1 MQKNSNA
8 VIKVVFIWK
17 VNDKLKSYLQSGLSS
32 VKNLELIFPPAIDE
46 KALLTICSDAQII
59 IGWKPTEKLLRAA
72 VKLQLFINPGAG
84 IQHLVS
90 FFKEI
95 NQSRNIKLINGHGNA
110 YFTAQHGVAL
120 LLTLANKVIP
130 HHLWLKEGKWRLG
143 DKQAKSIPLKYRKI
157 GLLGYGHVNKHIHKM
172 LQGFTNDIRFI
183 KNDQKDINE
192 LNKFLKQIDILICA
206 VPFTSKTKNLLKM
219 EELKLLGENGII
231 INLSRGQIINEKDL
245 YEALQNKLI
254 QSAAIDVWY
263 NYDPIPDEQNRKYPF
278 HYPFHELE
286 NIVLSPH
293 RAASPFDDLKRW
305 DEVIENISRLAK
317 GKCEFLNTVDL
328 VKEY

>member
-1 MQKNSNA
+1 MQKNLNA

-95 NQSRNIKLINGHGNA
+95 NQSRNVKLINGHGNA

-219 EELKLLGENGII
+219 KELKLLGENGIV

-263 NYDPIPDEQNRKYPF
+263 DYDPIPDEQNRKYPF

>member
-1 MQKNSNA
+1 MQKNLNA

-72 VKLQLFINPGAG
+72 AKLQLFINPGAG

-95 NQSRNIKLINGHGNA
+95 NQSRNVKLINGHGNA

-219 EELKLLGENGII
+219 KELKLLGENGIV

>member
-1 MQKNSNA
+1 MQKNLNA

-95 NQSRNIKLINGHGNA
+95 NQSRNVKLINGHGNA

-172 LQGFTNDIRFI
+172 LQGFTNDIQFI

>member
-72 VKLQLFINPGAG
+72 AKLQLFINPGAG
-84 IQHLVS
+84 VQHLVS

-172 LQGFTNDIRFI
+172 LQGFTNDIQFI

-263 NYDPIPDEQNRKYPF
+263 DYDPIPDEQNRKYPF

>member
-72 VKLQLFINPGAG
+72 AKLQLFINPGAG

-95 NQSRNIKLINGHGNA
+95 NQSRNVKLINGHGNA

-172 LQGFTNDIRFI
+172 LQGFTNDIQFI

-219 EELKLLGENGII
+219 KELKLLGENGIV

>member
-72 VKLQLFINPGAG
+72 AKLQLFINPGAG
-84 IQHLVS
+84 VQHLVS

-95 NQSRNIKLINGHGNA
+95 NQSRNVKLINGHGNA

-219 EELKLLGENGII
+219 KELKLLGENGIV

>member
-1 MQKNSNA
+1 VQKNSNA

-95 NQSRNIKLINGHGNA
+95 NQSRNVKLINGHGNA

-172 LQGFTNDIRFI
+172 LQGFTNDIQFI

-263 NYDPIPDEQNRKYPF
+263 DYDPIPDEQNRKYPF

>member
-95 NQSRNIKLINGHGNA
+95 NQSRNVKLINGHGNA

-263 NYDPIPDEQNRKYPF
+263 DYDPIPDEQNRKYPF

>member
-95 NQSRNIKLINGHGNA
+95 NQSRNVKLINGHGNA

-172 LQGFTNDIRFI
+172 LQGFTNDIQFI

-219 EELKLLGENGII
+219 KELKLLGENGIV

>member
-95 NQSRNIKLINGHGNA
+95 NQSRNVKLINGHGNA

-219 EELKLLGENGII
+219 KELKLLGENGIV

-263 NYDPIPDEQNRKYPF
+263 DYDPIPDEQNRKYPF

>member
-95 NQSRNIKLINGHGNA
+95 NQSRNVKLINGHGNA

-172 LQGFTNDIRFI
+172 LQGFTNDIQFI

>member
-1 MQKNSNA
+1 MQKNLNA

-95 NQSRNIKLINGHGNA
+95 NQSRNVKLINGHGNA

-219 EELKLLGENGII
+219 KELKLLGENGIV

>member
-219 EELKLLGENGII
+219 KELKLLGENGIV

>member
-95 NQSRNIKLINGHGNA
+95 NQSRNVKLINGHGNA

-219 EELKLLGENGII
+219 KELKLLGENGIV

>member
-95 NQSRNIKLINGHGNA
+95 NQSRNVKLINGHGNA

>member
-1 MQKNSNA
+1 VQKNLNA

-72 VKLQLFINPGAG
+72 AKLQLFINPGAG
-84 IQHLVS
+84 VQHLVS

-172 LQGFTNDIRFI
+172 LQGFTNDIQFI

-263 NYDPIPDEQNRKYPF
+263 DYDPIPDEQNRKYPF

>member
-95 NQSRNIKLINGHGNA
+95 NQSRNVKLINGHGNA

-172 LQGFTNDIRFI
+172 LQGFTNDIQFI

-219 EELKLLGENGII
+219 KELKLLGENGIV

-263 NYDPIPDEQNRKYPF
+263 DYDPIPDEQNRKYPF

>member
-72 VKLQLFINPGAG
+72 AKLQLFINPGAG
-84 IQHLVS
+84 VQHLVS

>member
-1 MQKNSNA
+1 VQKNSNA

-95 NQSRNIKLINGHGNA
+95 NQSRNVKLINGHGNA

-219 EELKLLGENGII
+219 KELKLLGENGIV

>member
-84 IQHLVS
+84 VQHLVS

-172 LQGFTNDIRFI
+172 LQGFTNDIQFI

-219 EELKLLGENGII
+219 KELKLLGENGIV

-263 NYDPIPDEQNRKYPF
+263 DYDPIPDEQNRKYPF

>member
-1 MQKNSNA
+1 MQKNLNA

-95 NQSRNIKLINGHGNA
+95 NQSRNVKLINGHGNA

-172 LQGFTNDIRFI
+172 LQGFTNDIQFI

-263 NYDPIPDEQNRKYPF
+263 DYDPIPDEQNRKYPF

>member
-1 MQKNSNA
+1 MQKNLNA

-72 VKLQLFINPGAG
+72 AKLQLFINPGAG
-84 IQHLVS
+84 VQHLVS

-172 LQGFTNDIRFI
+172 LQGFTNDIQFI

-263 NYDPIPDEQNRKYPF
+263 DYDPIPDEQNRKYPF